1 MYSILLNGH
10 QPIKPPIFEAHFYQF
25 SQLLFIWLSAPL
37 PSTLSWFHMS
47 PKEIKRCSKGF
58 RGFHGIQS
66 GSNGVVKN
74 LRELLSSRS
83 FQRRALIIFPFLLAI
98 VVTVSLESFSNCWN
112 SWLIL
117 FKQLL

>member
-1 MYSILLNGH
+1 
-10 QPIKPPIFEAHFYQF
+10 
-25 SQLLFIWLSAPL
+25 
-37 PSTLSWFHMS
+37 MS
-47 PKEIKRCSKGF
+47 PKETKRGSKGF
-58 RGFHGIQS
+58 SGFHGIQS

-74 LRELLSSRS
+74 LRELLSGRS
-83 FQRRALIIFPFLLAI
+83 FQWRGLMIFAFLLAI